1 MTLCGHGYGLPALV
15 PEWYKCLFGLPQQ
28 SVPLTGGLLRAD
40 EPHHH
45 RAIGITSSE
54 LMTNRVAA
62 MRYAR
67 ALLEISEKDADPER
81 VEREVASFVDLMDAH
96 PALGSCLVNPSVAP
110 AQKTALMSE
119 LLPRLGGVSDIT
131 QRLLTMLAD
140 RDRLVI
146 LKEIL
151 EVYRERL
158 MERRGVVRAIVTTAS
173 TLSPERVR
181 GIARS
186 LESATGKE
194 VEIETGVDA
203 ALVGGMV
210 TQIGSIVY
218 DGSISQHLA
227 RLRRRFLGD
236 A

>member
-1 MTLCGHGYGLPALV
+1 
-15 PEWYKCLFGLPQQ
+15 
-28 SVPLTGGLLRAD
+28 
-40 EPHHH
+40 
-45 RAIGITSSE
+45 
-54 LMTNRVAA
+54 MTNRVAA

-67 ALLEISEKDADPER
+67 ALLEVSEKDADPER

-110 AQKTALMSE
+110 AQKTALMTE
-119 LLPRLGGVSDIT
+119 LLPKLGGVSDIT

-140 RDRLVI
+140 RDRLAI

-173 TLSPERVR
+173 ALSPERVR
-181 GIARS
+181 GIGRS

-194 VEIETGVDA
+194 IEIETGVDA

-227 RLRRRFLGD
+227 RLRRRFLGN